1 MKKMIEKRENKNL
14 MNLKHHSSGKK
25 RKKNRLIFQFLYCTK
40 LEIPREQSG
49 ETGILDDKELLKK
62 GG

>member
-1 MKKMIEKRENKNL
+1 

-25 RKKNRLIFQFLYCTK
+25 K
-40 LEIPREQSG
+40 QSG